1 MSETMQ
7 IIIGFIFL
15 AAIYI
20 LTRYG
25 MALRIKGASVSIIKD
40 LEKMGATDVSSA
52 VELPYAKSSLFRIGL
67 RDYRPKAIESMIQ
80 SDIVGMTPDG
90 KYYLKMRPQNLQF

>member
-7 IIIGFIFL
+7 IIIGFAFL
-15 AAIYI
+15 AAVYI

-25 MALRIKGASVSIIKD
+25 IALRIKRAAAFIIKD
-40 LEKMGATDVSSA
+40 LEKRGAVNPLTA

-67 RDYRPKAIESMIQ
+67 RDYRPKAIESLI
-80 SDIVGMTPDG
+80 SGDIVGVTPDG
-90 KYYLKMRPQNLQF
+90 KYYLKVKPQDLRL

>member
-7 IIIGFIFL
+7 IIVGFILL
-15 AAIYI
+15 AGVYI

-25 MALRIKGASVSIIKD
+25 IAMRMKRAAALIIKD
-40 LEKMGATDVSSA
+40 LERKGAVDPASA

-67 RDYRPKAIESMIQ
+67 RDYRPKTIESMVH
-80 SDIVGMTPDG
+80 SDIVGMTPGG
-90 KYYLKMRPQNLQF
+90 KYYLKMRPQNLQI

>member
-15 AAIYI
+15 AAVYI

-25 MALRIKGASVSIIKD
+25 MALRIKQASVSIIKD
-40 LEKMGATDVSSA
+40 LEKKGATDASSA

-67 RDYRPKAIESMIQ
+67 RDYRPKAIESMIH

-90 KYYLKMRPQNLQF
+90 KYYLKMRPHNLQM

>member
-7 IIIGFIFL
+7 IIVGFAFL
-15 AAIYI
+15 AAVYI

-25 MALRIKGASVSIIKD
+25 IALRIKRAAAMIVKD
-40 LEKMGATDVSSA
+40 LEKRGAVNPLTA

-67 RDYRPKAIESMIQ
+67 RDYRPKAMESMIS

-90 KYYLKMRPQNLQF
+90 KYYLKVKPQNLRL

>member
-7 IIIGFIFL
+7 IIVGFMLL
-15 AAIYI
+15 AAVYI

-25 MALRIKGASVSIIKD
+25 IALRMKRAAGLIIKD
-40 LEKMGATDVSSA
+40 LEKKGSLDPASA
-52 VELPYAKSSLFRIGL
+52 VVLPYAKSSLFKIGL
-67 RDYRPKAIESMIQ
+67 RDYRPKAIESLIH

-90 KYYLKMRPQNLQF
+90 KYYLKIRPHQLQM

>member
-7 IIIGFIFL
+7 IIAGFVLL
-15 AAIYI
+15 AAVYI

-25 MALRIKGASVSIIKD
+25 IALRMKRAAALIVKD
-40 LEKMGATDVSSA
+40 LEKKGAFNPLTA

-67 RDYRPKAIESMIQ
+67 RDYRPKAIESMIH

-90 KYYLKMRPQNLQF
+90 KYYLKVKPQDLPL